1 MEIMTRL
8 CPVETTL
15 QVIGGKWKPLIIF
28 YLLQGTQRFN
38 ELRRRLPNVTQQML
52 TLQLRELERDGVVR
66 RHVYAQVPPKVEY
79 SLTELGRSLEPI
91 LLMMLDWGERFERQR
106 AECEARTKNG
116 EPRTEDEAS
125 ANALAEP

>member
-1 MEIMTRL
+1 MEILPTR

-38 ELRRRLPNVTQQML
+38 QLRRRLPQVTQQML

-66 RHVYAQVPPKVEY
+66 RHVYAQIPPKVEY

-91 LLMMLDWGERFERQR
+91 LLMMLEWGERFERER
-106 AECEARTKNG
+106 AECQEARG
-116 EPRTEDEAS
+116 
-125 ANALAEP
+125 

>member
-1 MEIMTRL
+1 MELMPAQ

-38 ELRRRLPNVTQQML
+38 ELRRRLPQVTQQML

-91 LLMMLDWGERFERQR
+91 LLMMLEWGERFGRQR
-106 AECEARTKNG
+106 AGQE
-116 EPRTEDEAS
+116 EPRTKS
-125 ANALAEP
+125 QEPKTGVPVEP

>member
-1 MEIMTRL
+1 MTRL